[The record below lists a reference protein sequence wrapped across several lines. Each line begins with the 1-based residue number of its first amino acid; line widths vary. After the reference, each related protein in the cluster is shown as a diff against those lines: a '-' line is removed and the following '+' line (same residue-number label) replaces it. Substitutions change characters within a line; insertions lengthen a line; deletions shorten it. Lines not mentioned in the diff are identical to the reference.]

1 MKDIFNRLTIV
12 KDNKKEEK
20 DMFGFKTGNK
30 KEKLRD
36 KIDDFTLEYED
47 ELVLGVLA
55 LNAVVVGAYTCYQ
68 IGKAIGATDT
78 LDTLDNQG
86 I

>member
-1 MKDIFNRLTIV
+1 MKDIFNRLNVTI
-12 KDNKKEEK
+12 DNMKEEK

-47 ELVLGVLA
+47 ELVIGVLA
-55 LNAVVVGAYTCYQ
+55 LNAVAVGVYTCYQ
-68 IGKAIGATDT
+68 IGKAVSATDT

>member
-68 IGKAIGATDT
+68 IGKAIGSTDT

>member
-1 MKDIFNRLTIV
+1 MENISNRLNVAI
-12 KDNKKEEK
+12 DNKKEEK